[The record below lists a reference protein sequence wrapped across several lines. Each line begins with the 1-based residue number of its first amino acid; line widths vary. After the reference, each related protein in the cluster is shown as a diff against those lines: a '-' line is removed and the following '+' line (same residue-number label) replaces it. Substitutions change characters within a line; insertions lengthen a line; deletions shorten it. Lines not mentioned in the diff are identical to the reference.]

1 MTAINASSLKIAS
14 ITSII
19 TKSKKINT
27 VAMIAS
33 NSMIAII
40 TMIFNRKWKRYIRGR
55 LCATI

>member
-19 TKSKKINT
+19 TGKIIMNIK
-27 VAMIAS
+27 AMIVS
-33 NSMIAII
+33 NSTVAII